1 MHLHL
6 EFVKRHW
13 RVLAYGIVGL
23 LVLYVLYERLKAPS
37 SQSGVAGDISGG
49 ANQVQAISAAAD
61 LQNSQVNG
69 QIVVAQIQGQ
79 VQQVGIAAALQASLA
94 NTAAQLAATQG
105 QTTAAEAVGLAQ
117 TSALVSIQKLQSDA
131 AVAQTAIEGATI
143 ATLGAQRENVALHSL
158 EIVKKQVSNIQNFSK
173 HAGTDYTKI
182 APLIALEL
190 GQGDAAA
197 SLGASAAADSAAHS
211 PAAIVSSASGI
222 FSGLMT
228 GLFA

>member
-13 RVLAYGIVGL
+13 RVLAYGFVGL
-23 LVLYVLYERLKAPS
+23 LVLYVLYQRLKGPS
-37 SQSGVAGDISGG
+37 SGSGGGGDISGG
-49 ANQVQAISAAAD
+49 ANQVQALSAAAS

-79 VQQVGIAAALQASLA
+79 VQQTGIAAALQASLA
-94 NTAAQLAATQG
+94 NTAAQLAATQQ

-117 TSALVSIQKLQSDA
+117 TSALVSIQKLQSDQ
-131 AVAQTAIEGATI
+131 AVAQTAIEGSTYVA
-143 ATLGAQRENVALHSL
+143 LGAQREAVAMASL
-158 EIVKKQVSNIQNFSK
+158 AQVKKQISNIQNFSK

-182 APLIALEL
+182 APLIALQL
-190 GQGDAAA
+190 GQGEAAA
-197 SLGASAAADSAAHS
+197 SLGASTAADSAAHS
-211 PAAIVSSASGI
+211 PAAVISSASGL